1 MERNTSFIHYGN
13 LSNTVEDLN
22 YSSTE
27 LIKPCNL
34 SYNPGPWI
42 LFEFLFCTHSITIL
56 VVTFRRHRHHLEP
69 IHLLTL
75 SALLDIICLLGN
87 YLIMDIVLLAWPHF
101 VWPPMNFTFLFCFYL
116 GKL

>member
-27 LIKPCNL
+27 LIEPCNY
-34 SYNPGPWI
+34 SYNPVPWI
-42 LFEFLFCTHSITIL
+42 LFEFLFCIYSITIL
-56 VVTFRRHRHHLEP
+56 VVTFRRHRHNLEP
-69 IHLLTL
+69 VHLLTL
-75 SALLDIICLLGN
+75 SALLDIIFLLVN
-87 YLIMDIVLLAWPHF
+87 YFMMDIVILISPHF
-101 VWPPMNFTFLFCFYL
+101 VWPPTDFTFLFCFYL